1 MHAQQKIRNKG
12 DASDRMSLIHKILEI
27 LCAENL
33 LSKRKKN
40 EVLHTRSQ

>member
-1 MHAQQKIRNKG
+1 MHTQQKIRNKG
-12 DASDRMSLIHKILEI
+12 DASDRMSLIHNILET
-27 LCAENL
+27 LCAEIM